1 MRSLFSLTTLL
12 SLMLLVAC
20 SSTSPQ
26 PAKTDQPAPSSNAS
40 SPVSGPTT
48 HVVTM
53 KDMKFS
59 PESFTIHKGDTVEWK
74 NEDDVAHN
82 AVAND
87 KTFAT
92 QKLTPGDSE
101 KWVASK
107 KGSFPYVCTFH
118 PNMKA
123 KVEVQ

>member
-1 MRSLFSLTTLL
+1 
-12 SLMLLVAC
+12 MLLVAC
-20 SSTSPQ
+20 SSSSPQ
-26 PAKTDQPAPSSNAS
+26 PAKTDQPAAPSSAAS

-48 HVVTM
+48 HVVTI

-59 PESFTIHKGDTVEWK
+59 PESFTIHEGDTIEWK
-74 NEDDVAHN
+74 NADDVAHN

-92 QKLTPGDSE
+92 QKLKPGDSE
-101 KWVASK
+101 KLVANK
-107 KGSFPYVCTFH
+107 KGSFPYVFTFH

-123 KVEVQ
+123 TVDVQ